1 MTVAQEKSKS
11 ALMTEEAYVAENGE
25 KAQKYAQEVSAIAQ
39 RIYDE
44 ANSAYRQGEK
54 NISPALFRKIEDYG
68 NTKIIKEILNG
79 ENGTIIRIS
88 TFENGQLRDVEEGYK
103 VSYDGTIYK
112 GKEITYDENGALE
125 WYNEGYKQT
134 PDGHWNREK
143 RANFKDGKLRL
154 YEENLTGDKTNFLEL
169 GKRVCFVD
177 GSLSD
182 YMEDLKRNSNKELE
196 KPRKELYLENGK
208 IKLGYTSSEILPD
221 NSIEFKNRIMQSLFL
236 TTKYAVVRNTQDGTL
251 LTSDVLSYA
260 NGNCVSYCKSTERF
274 NNGRTILTDFIKLED
289 GQPKEYY
296 GKAEQLPNGEKIITN
311 GYRYTSNG
319 WQKISN

>member
-1 MTVAQEKSKS
+1 MQISPVNLFNSSKITPQKNLAQNNNIKFGQRDHLDNEAFLDYLSAVFSLRGNITTTPKEIKTALENFKAAQEKSKS
-11 ALMTEEAYVAENGE
+11 ALMTEEAYVMENA
-25 KAQKYAQEVSAIAQ
+25 KKTQKYAQEVSAIAQ

-154 YEENLTGDKTNFLEL
+154 YEENLTGDKTNFLGL
-169 GKRVCFVD
+169 GKRICFVD
-177 GSLSD
+177 GSLSY
-182 YMEDLKRNSNKELE
+182 YMEDLKRNLNKELE
-196 KPRKELYLENGK
+196 IPRKELYLENGK
-208 IKLGYTSSEILPD
+208 IKSGYTSSEILPD
-221 NSIEFKNRIMQSLFL
+221 NSIEFKNRTAQGSIM
-236 TTKYAVVRNTQDGTL
+236 
-251 LTSDVLSYA
+251 
-260 NGNCVSYCKSTERF
+260 
-274 NNGRTILTDFIKLED
+274 TI
-289 GQPKEYY
+289 
-296 GKAEQLPNGEKIITN
+296 N
-311 GYRYTSNG
+311 
-319 WQKISN
+319 